1 MEKETIGHYRIVR
14 LLGAG
19 GMGRVYLAE
28 DLKLGRG
35 VALKILPDE
44 FARDESRMRRFV
56 REAKAASAVSH
67 PNVAQIYEV
76 GEDAGTSFITMEFVE
91 GESLASKLAAGPL
104 DMEATVDIAI
114 QLADALDEVHAHGI
128 SHRDLKPSNVIVSRR
143 GHVKLVDF
151 GLARFDTPAVNTD
164 TKSPT
169 ASLTTP
175 GFIVGSV
182 PYMSPEQALGR
193 KNDHRSD
200 IFSVVVVLY
209 EMATGQRPFRG
220 DTDTETID
228 KIVHA
233 DATAVARL
241 NYKVVPEL
249 ERIIRKCLEKN
260 PEDRYQ
266 SARELLVDLRN
277 LRRDSSGTRARYEPR
292 KSPRRALIISA
303 IAVIVLVVAVLLIA
317 RRPNAHRVVEAP
329 QVVSVAV
336 LPFVNTTNDPTT
348 QYLSDGISETLINS
362 LSQIPQMRV
371 IARTTSFRFRGT
383 D

>member
-128 SHRDLKPSNVIVSRR
+128 SHRDLKP
-143 GHVKLVDF
+143 
-151 GLARFDTPAVNTD
+151 
-164 TKSPT
+164 
-169 ASLTTP
+169 
-175 GFIVGSV
+175 
-182 PYMSPEQALGR
+182 
-193 KNDHRSD
+193 
-200 IFSVVVVLY
+200 
-209 EMATGQRPFRG
+209 
-220 DTDTETID
+220 
-228 KIVHA
+228 
-233 DATAVARL
+233 
-241 NYKVVPEL
+241 
-249 ERIIRKCLEKN
+249 
-260 PEDRYQ
+260 
-266 SARELLVDLRN
+266 
-277 LRRDSSGTRARYEPR
+277 
-292 KSPRRALIISA
+292 
-303 IAVIVLVVAVLLIA
+303 
-317 RRPNAHRVVEAP
+317 
-329 QVVSVAV
+329 
-336 LPFVNTTNDPTT
+336 
-348 QYLSDGISETLINS
+348 
-362 LSQIPQMRV
+362 
-371 IARTTSFRFRGT
+371 
-383 D
+383 